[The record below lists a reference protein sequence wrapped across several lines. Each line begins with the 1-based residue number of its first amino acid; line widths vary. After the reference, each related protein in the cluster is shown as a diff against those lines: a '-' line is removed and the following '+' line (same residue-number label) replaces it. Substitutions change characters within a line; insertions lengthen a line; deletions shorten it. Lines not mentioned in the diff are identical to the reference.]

1 MFFFISAEKHLIKNG
16 MEESLPLFDEG
27 LEAVKD
33 VAPIA
38 SPDYSIIE
46 DASASGAACAN
57 NVVTKAASI
66 GKAIHSLSK

>member
-1 MFFFISAEKHLIKNG
+1 

-66 GKAIHSLSK
+66 GTVVCG